1 MTFLPNQHRIQII
14 GRVVKE
20 AQVSDTSPS
29 RILYAEVKF
38 PSISLPPNV
47 DEYWPVDNK

>member
-29 RILYAEVKF
+29 RILYAEVKV
-38 PSISLPPNV
+38 SIYVPTTQR
-47 DEYWPVDNK
+47 